1 MIRMF
6 RSEWMKI
13 RRSVIWLLVAVSP
26 LIAALFGLFG
36 LKKGGE
42 DFPWIEALSLMSVLH
57 AMFFLPLLTGI
68 YAALICRFEHTGGG
82 WKAMLAA
89 PVSRTQVYVV
99 KFVIVMLM
107 LAATQLLLLIVL
119 LLLGL
124 SHGSTEGIPWRALA
138 SSFLGGWIACFPL
151 AALQLFVSV
160 AFQSFAA
167 PLAVN
172 VVLTLPNMLIANS
185 ERFGPYDPWVQPML
199 AMIPRDDTYGYGA
212 FNLPMETLFGVVAGS
227 FVLFFVVGWTYFAK
241 KAV

>member
-1 MIRMF
+1 MMRMF

-13 RRSVIWLLVAVSP
+13 RRSVVWLLVAVSP
-26 LIAALFGLFG
+26 LIAALFGLFAA
-36 LKKGGE
+36 KKGG
-42 DFPWIEALSLMSVLH
+42 DFPWLEALSLMSVLH
-57 AMFFLPLLTGI
+57 AMLFLPLLAGV
-68 YAALICRFEHTGGG
+68 YAAMICRYEHTGGG
-82 WKAMLAA
+82 WKAMLAM

-119 LLLGL
+119 LLVGFARGF
-124 SHGSTEGIPWRALA
+124 SDPIPWRELA
-138 SSFLGGWIACFPL
+138 SSFLGGWIACLPL

-172 VVLTLPNMLIANS
+172 VVLTLPNMLVVNS
-185 ERFGPYDPWVQPML
+185 ARVGPYYPWAQPML
-199 AMIPRDDTYGYGA
+199 AMIPRDHYGFGA
-212 FNLPMETLFGVVAGS
+212 FNLPLETLFGVVLGS
-227 FVLFFVVGWTYFAK
+227 FCVFFVAGWAYFAR